1 MKSHVATCPT
11 QQQYQQQSY
20 KSNDKWKRAV
30 VYIMLVASLS
40 FTTMTS
46 VSAESSTPHPQISV
60 QETESFINQFFA
72 QPEMKSAL
80 KGAVVTVVQDEQIV
94 LNKGYGYANVEKEIP
109 VDADSTLFRV
119 ASISKTL
126 TATAIMQLAEQG
138 PVKLNQDISTYTDGL
153 DLTNHTGTAL
163 TLEHLMTHTS
173 GFDFTDAAATDR
185 ELGSSYPLEQFIK
198 EHQPSVVRTPGE
210 VFRYDNYG
218 YALLGYIVQKQS
230 KLPFETYVQQH
241 IFQPLSM
248 SDSHFTLS
256 KDSLSKLATPYGA
269 KGEELSQYPNV
280 PDSSPE
286 GGLITTGRDMAH
298 FMLAQLN
305 QGSYQGERILDPSS
319 VQDMQTLDV
328 SIHPDIPG
336 TGYGFESTY
345 SQYNHG
351 RKVVSKAGDLA
362 GFHSNMWLLPNEK
375 TGLFIVSNSDGP
387 DLRETLFHAF
397 MDHFYP
403 NNETHYADYSVP
415 ESLLL
420 TYEGLYRD
428 IRLPAWLYDI
438 SATETGL
445 QVVDAYGTHTLTPVK
460 DMLFMDEDGK
470 LAGFKKNQSGEITY
484 FYYNK
489 SDSWSEKLPEANPY
503 EDVPENH
510 PYAPYIYRLT
520 QIGLYP
526 QDQSRFE
533 PEKPV
538 SRGEFVTQVVGISGM
553 SISTQSPKFKD
564 AQSSPYAAY
573 IQTALELGI
582 VQGNTRGLF
591 HPDQAITRQ
600 EAAVIISRTAQQ
612 LLGAPA
618 VTANLAGSQDRWAK
632 EGVQFVVALGLYG
645 PEVSISSSGA
655 VDYRSK
661 QPMLR
666 QESSVLMYKML
677 GTLLH

>member
-11 QQQYQQQSY
+11 QQQQQSY
-20 KSNDKWKRAV
+20 KSNPNWKRAV
-30 VYIMLVASLS
+30 ANILLVASLS
-40 FTTMTS
+40 FTTITS
-46 VSAESSTPHPQISV
+46 VSAESSLPLPQVSP

-72 QPEMKSAL
+72 QPEVKSAL
-80 KGAVVTVVQDEQIV
+80 KGAVVTVVHDQQIV
-94 LNKGYGYANVEKEIP
+94 LNKGYGYANVEKQIP

-138 PVKLNQDISTYTDGL
+138 NVKLDQDISAYTDAL
-153 DLTNHTGTAL
+153 HLTNHTGTAL

-173 GFDFTDAAATDR
+173 GFDFTDAAATPR
-185 ELGSSYPLEQFIK
+185 ELNHPYPLEQFIQDNK
-198 EHQPSVVRTPGE
+198 PSVVRNPGE

-241 IFQPLSM
+241 IFNPLDM

-256 KDSLSKLATPYGA
+256 KDTLSKLAIPYGA
-269 KGEELSQYPNV
+269 EGQELPQYPNV

-286 GGLITTGRDMAH
+286 GGFITTGRDMAH

-305 QGSYQGERILDPSS
+305 QGTYQGARILEPSS
-319 VQDMQTLDV
+319 VQAMQTLDV

-351 RKVVSKAGDLA
+351 RKVVSKAGDLD
-362 GFHSNMWLLPNEK
+362 GFHSNLWLLPNEK

-387 DLRETLFHAF
+387 DLREALFQAF

-403 NNETHYADYSVP
+403 SNEVQDVNYSVP
-415 ESLLL
+415 ESSLHS
-420 TYEGLYRD
+420 YEGLYRD

-438 SATETGL
+438 TATEKGL
-445 QVVDAYGTHTLTPVK
+445 QVIDAYGTHTLTPVK
-460 DMLFMDEDGK
+460 DMLFMDEEGK

-489 SDSWSEKLPEANPY
+489 SDSWSEKLPEAKPY
-503 EDVPENH
+503 EDVPEDH

-526 QDQSRFE
+526 QDQSLFE

-553 SISTQSPKFKD
+553 SISAQSPKFKD
-564 AQSSPYAAY
+564 TQSSPYAAY

-618 VTANLAGSQDRWAK
+618 VTADLIGSQDRWAE

-645 PEVSISSSGA
+645 PEVSVSSTGA